1 MKFKINYTLAL
12 IALILV
18 IIVVSIGNRIATSMY
33 YLKGF
38 HLIDT
43 DYQVTPGTQTID
55 GITFTLSYIPKDSP
69 YYNSL
74 LAAEFNAFLVTIKN
88 GGADYIDFDP
98 MNFFLERGS
107 KKIDRAMNVDE
118 VQEGLSNGFMGAAKP
133 IRIARKLV
141 GMTYIPSARVFPGYE
156 RKGILVFP
164 RFIESPEH
172 FTVRF
177 AHMSRKT
184 GDFPDVLFH
193 FAKGKATPH
202 SPHAEPLARRPILSL
217 LGCGRCRGA

>member
-1 MKFKINYTLAL
+1 LPDIKGRTHLLKFKINYTLAL
-12 IALILV
+12 IALILI

-55 GITFTLSYIPKDSP
+55 GVTFTLSYIPKNSP

-74 LAAEFNAFLVTIKN
+74 VAAEFNAFLVTIRN
-88 GGADYIDFDP
+88 GGADYIDFEP

-118 VQEGLSNGFMGAAKP
+118 VQEGLSNGFMGSAKP

-156 RKGILVFP
+156 RRGILVFP
-164 RFIESPEH
+164 RFINSPEH

-184 GDFPDVLFH
+184 GDFPDVLFK
-193 FAKGKATPH
+193 FEKVKGQPPVPVPQA
-202 SPHAEPLARRPILSL
+202 SGAR
-217 LGCGRCRGA
+217 

>member
-1 MKFKINYTLAL
+1 MKFKVNYTLAL
-12 IALILV
+12 IALILI

-55 GITFTLSYIPKDSP
+55 GVTFTLSYIPKNSP

-74 LAAEFNAFLVTIKN
+74 VAAEFNAFLVTIRN
-88 GGADYIDFDP
+88 GGADYIDFEP

-118 VQEGLSNGFMGAAKP
+118 VQEGLSNGFMGSAKP

-156 RKGILVFP
+156 RRGILVFP
-164 RFIESPEH
+164 RFINSPEH

-184 GDFPDVLFH
+184 GDFPDVLFK
-193 FAKGKATPH
+193 FEKVKGQPPVPVPQA
-202 SPHAEPLARRPILSL
+202 SGAR
-217 LGCGRCRGA
+217 

>member
-1 MKFKINYTLAL
+1 LKFKVNYTLAL
-12 IALILV
+12 IALILI

-55 GITFTLSYIPKDSP
+55 GVTFTLSYIPKNSP

-74 LAAEFNAFLVTIKN
+74 VAAEFNAFLVTIRN
-88 GGADYIDFDP
+88 GGADYIDFEP

-118 VQEGLSNGFMGAAKP
+118 VQEGLSNGFMGSAKP

-156 RKGILVFP
+156 RRGILVFP
-164 RFIESPEH
+164 RFINSPEH

-184 GDFPDVLFH
+184 GDFPDVLFK
-193 FAKGKATPH
+193 FEKVKGQPPVPVPQA
-202 SPHAEPLARRPILSL
+202 SGAR
-217 LGCGRCRGA
+217 

>member
-1 MKFKINYTLAL
+1 LKFKINYTLAL
-12 IALILV
+12 IALILI

-55 GITFTLSYIPKDSP
+55 GVTFTLSYIPKNSP

-74 LAAEFNAFLVTIKN
+74 VAAEFNAFLVTIRN
-88 GGADYIDFDP
+88 GGADYIDFEP

-118 VQEGLSNGFMGAAKP
+118 VQEGLSNGFMGSAKP

-156 RKGILVFP
+156 RRGILVFP
-164 RFIESPEH
+164 RFINSPEH

-184 GDFPDVLFH
+184 GDFPDVLFK
-193 FAKGKATPH
+193 FEKVKGQPPVPVPQA
-202 SPHAEPLARRPILSL
+202 SGAR
-217 LGCGRCRGA
+217 

>member
-12 IALILV
+12 IALILI

-55 GITFTLSYIPKDSP
+55 GVTFTLSYIPKNSP

-74 LAAEFNAFLVTIKN
+74 VAAEFNAFLVTIRN
-88 GGADYIDFDP
+88 GGADYIDFEP

-118 VQEGLSNGFMGAAKP
+118 VQEGLSNGFMGSAKP

-156 RKGILVFP
+156 RRGILVFP
-164 RFIESPEH
+164 RFINSPEH

-184 GDFPDVLFH
+184 GDFPDVLFK
-193 FAKGKATPH
+193 FEKVKGQPPVPVPQASGT
-202 SPHAEPLARRPILSL
+202 R
-217 LGCGRCRGA
+217 

>member
-12 IALILV
+12 IALILI

-55 GITFTLSYIPKDSP
+55 GVTFTLSYIPKNSP

-74 LAAEFNAFLVTIKN
+74 VAAEFNAFLVTIRN
-88 GGADYIDFDP
+88 GGADYIDFEP

-118 VQEGLSNGFMGAAKP
+118 VQEGLSNGFMGSAKP

-156 RKGILVFP
+156 RRGILVFP
-164 RFIESPEH
+164 RFINSPEH

-184 GDFPDVLFH
+184 GDFPDVLFK
-193 FAKGKATPH
+193 FEKVKGQPPVPVPQA
-202 SPHAEPLARRPILSL
+202 SGAR
-217 LGCGRCRGA
+217 